1 MKKHVM
7 KLIAL
12 LAIGAS
18 VNAFNAYAA
27 EAADTKETS
36 KLLMYIQPVDYN
48 NPIKLWSPYQDYWFY
63 QGPVVEKLAMPKL
76 AAAYHDVK
84 VCDANQSGKALLWLQ
99 PELFYNPQVQ
109 MFYAE
114 VKASAYKGVGEHLA
128 TVVGRSQ
135 VRGVLTI
142 KPETWIEKA
151 YALAVNDAVAK
162 MQADKTLQA
171 YMNGPAQAGNNAPC
185 SMVTLFPTPK
195 VRVMSF

>member
-1 MKKHVM
+1 MKMNVM
-7 KLIAL
+7 KLVAL

-18 VNAFNAYAA
+18 VNAYAA
-27 EAADTKETS
+27 EPADTQVTS

-63 QGPVVEKLAMPKL
+63 QGPLVEKIAMPKL
-76 AAAYHDVK
+76 TAAYHDVNI
-84 VCDANQSGKALLWLQ
+84 CDANQSGKAVLWLQ

-109 MFYAE
+109 LFYAE

-135 VRGVLTI
+135 VRGILNI
-142 KPETWIEKA
+142 KPEFWIEKA
-151 YALAVNDAVAK
+151 YKLAVDDAVAK

-171 YMNGPAQAGNNAPC
+171 YMSGPAQVSNTPC
-185 SMVTLFPTPK
+185 SVVTLFPTPK